1 MPSAPCTSIAVAH
14 SKVQMGSSLYGPS
27 NKRIIDEMITRYTE
41 EVPKIKIPNEKVS
54 NEKVPN
60 EKVPKPKVPKDK

>member
-1 MPSAPCTSIAVAH
+1 
-14 SKVQMGSSLYGPS
+14 MGSSLYGSS